1 MKKWKSKGI
10 LLTFIIMFILFVLT
24 FIILPEKKS
33 FSLCPSK
40 LVIGMRCPLCG
51 MGKSFSY
58 LSHGNFKDVLTTNKS
73 AFFFYPLYI
82 FALYLLLVAFFSAN
96 GISRLPGCKI
106 LTIIQNHSI
115 KIVIVLFILA
125 LVVFIFDVLTG
136 SGEKIFDFNYT
147 IYSLFK

>member
-1 MKKWKSKGI
+1 
-10 LLTFIIMFILFVLT
+10 
-24 FIILPEKKS
+24 
-33 FSLCPSK
+33 
-40 LVIGMRCPLCG
+40 

-58 LSHGNFKDVLTTNKS
+58 LSHGNFKDVLITNKS

-96 GISRLPGCKI
+96 GVSRLPGSKI

-115 KIVIVLFILA
+115 KIVIVLFLLA
-125 LVVFIFDVLTG
+125 LVVFIYDVLTG